1 MPTALPGALSSAATV
16 SRQPVPSPHR
26 ASAACGPRRHVPG
39 AKRKGDESW
48 RGPFFCGAS
57 LKPCDVTRSSTVHDS
72 DIAQQAADV
81 AVRIADIELRI
92 LLFQKRAA
100 NLLARGADATEL
112 EAVVAMLNETLAYL
126 EAYKS
131 QLHEPSGG

>member
-1 MPTALPGALSSAATV
+1 M
-16 SRQPVPSPHR
+16 
-26 ASAACGPRRHVPG
+26 
-39 AKRKGDESW
+39 
-48 RGPFFCGAS
+48 
-57 LKPCDVTRSSTVHDS
+57 HDS